1 MSGHSKWASIK
12 HKKGAADARKG
23 ALYTKL
29 IKEIT
34 MSARNGGGN
43 PDMNPA
49 LRTAMN
55 KAREANM
62 PSDNVKNAIK
72 RGTGELP
79 GVVYETVT
87 YEAYGP
93 AGVAIMIEALTDNK
107 NRTTAELRNILS
119 KKSGNMAGAGSVA
132 WIFQKKGY
140 IVVDK
145 AAVKEDVLMDASLE
159 AGAEDIKS
167 QEKSFEV
174 LTIPQD
180 FEKVKS
186 HLQEKGIAYQSAEV
200 TMLPTSVIKVSG
212 ASEAKQI
219 LSLVE
224 ALEDHDDVQEVYA
237 NFDIPDE
244 LIEQVA
250 AAG

>member
-12 HKKGAADARKG
+12 HKKGAADAKKG

-145 AAVKEDVLMDASLE
+145 AAVKEDVLMDAALE

-174 LTIPQD
+174 LSVPQE

>member
-12 HKKGAADARKG
+12 HKKGAADAKKG

-145 AAVKEDVLMDASLE
+145 AAVKEDVLMDAALE

-174 LTIPQD
+174 LTIPQE

-224 ALEDHDDVQEVYA
+224 SLEDHDDVQEVYA

-250 AAG
+250 VAG

>member
-12 HKKGAADARKG
+12 HKKGAADAKKG

-79 GVVYETVT
+79 GVVYENVT

-145 AAVKEDVLMDASLE
+145 AAVKEDVLMDAALE

-174 LTIPQD
+174 LTIPQE

>member
-12 HKKGAADARKG
+12 HKKGAADAKKG

-79 GVVYETVT
+79 GVVYENVT

-145 AAVKEDVLMDASLE
+145 AAVKEDVLMDAALE

-174 LTIPQD
+174 LSIPQE

-212 ASEAKQI
+212 ASDAKQI